1 MGHIDET
8 RLPGIG
14 HKVEF
19 VTEDGRRMGVVQR
32 HGGRRELFMCDRHDP
47 DSAKMSV
54 KLTEDDAHSLVDA
67 IGVVSVAEEA
77 GPRSYQVE
85 GLVFEWIDVP
95 PDAPVVGHT
104 IGQERIRTRTGASV
118 VAVLRASGSVPAPE
132 PGFTV
137 EAGDTL
143 VVAGT
148 PDGIAAVRSLLRP
161 R

>member
-14 HKVEF
+14 TRVEF
-19 VTEDGRRMGVVQR
+19 HTEEGRRMGVVQH
-32 HGGRRELFMCDRHDP
+32 HGGRREIFVCEPADP
-47 DSAKMSV
+47 DSTQWAV

-67 IGVVSVAEEA
+67 IGVMSVAEEA
-77 GPRSYQVE
+77 GERSYEVE
-85 GLVFEWIDVP
+85 GLVFEWVDVP
-95 PDAPVVGHT
+95 DDSPVVGRS

-118 VAVLRASGSVPAPE
+118 VAVLREAGPVPAPE
-132 PGFTV
+132 PSFV
-137 EAGDTL
+137 IEAGDTL

-148 PDGIAAVRSLLRP
+148 AAGVEGVRTLLAP